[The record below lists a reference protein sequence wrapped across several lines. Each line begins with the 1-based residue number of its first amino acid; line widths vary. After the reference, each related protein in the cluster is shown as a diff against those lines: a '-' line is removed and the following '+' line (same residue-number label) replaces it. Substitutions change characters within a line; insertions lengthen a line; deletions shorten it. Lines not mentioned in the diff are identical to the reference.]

1 MSVSYGLFLVAWY
14 IYYQK
19 QTTYHVGK
27 MKKIMKGGSIMRFH
41 DVQDLTKTKKSERKD
56 AAYTR
61 MHDEFLEK
69 LSVRYNNRKISVFGG
84 TLTV

>member
-1 MSVSYGLFLVAWY
+1 
-14 IYYQK
+14 
-19 QTTYHVGK
+19 
-27 MKKIMKGGSIMRFH
+27 MRFH